1 MARCNLESCQRWRP
15 DALTAHVGLT
25 FDGRWYCSP
34 VCLER
39 VVRLRLIDAGQPRP
53 YAYIT
58 PPIKIGA
65 LLIGQ
70 GAITKPEVDQ
80 ALSMQQA
87 SGLRLGAQLRSLGR
101 ASAQQILKGLAAQAR
116 VRYLTAVNLG
126 LVRQGPGALS
136 RDTIR
141 ALGVVPFEVDDRRHL
156 LKVACIAPVPRLS
169 LSALRAVTGW
179 DAGPFLVSDEQW
191 PELLDSYGVTRTEDN
206 PGPHSGFVTSIEDAA
221 ARVVLAAVEGR
232 ATRMIHTVG
241 DPWLWVRLEGQQT
254 TEDLVLVASATDLYS
269 AHAVRFERPA

>member
-1 MARCNLESCQRWRP
+1 MARCNLDSCQRWRP

-39 VVRLRLIDAGQPRP
+39 VVRLRLVDAGQPRP
-53 YAYIT
+53 HAYVT
-58 PPIKIGA
+58 PPIKIGT

-80 ALSMQQA
+80 ALSLQQA

-116 VRYLTAVNLG
+116 VGYLTAVNLG

-191 PELLDSYGVTRTEDN
+191 PELLNAYGVMRPDDSAA
-206 PGPHSGFVTSIEDAA
+206 PHSGFVTSIEDAA
-221 ARVVLAAVEGR
+221 ARIVRAAVEGR
-232 ATRMIHTVG
+232 ASRMIHTVG
-241 DPWLWVRLEGQQT
+241 DPWLWVRLEGQHT
-254 TEDLVLVASATDLYS
+254 AEDLVLAAG
-269 AHAVRFERPA
+269 ERALEGAWQAALT